1 MQTYQYSAI
10 SKDGAKVS
18 GVIEAFDEF
27 AAVASIKETCSVV
40 TKIQAVEQK
49 GLLTR
54 DVFTPKIKERDLA
67 VMCSQFAII
76 LGAGLPMVRAVELIA
91 CQTEDR
97 RLKELLDQVA
107 GDVAGGVSLAHS
119 FETRSSVLPVT
130 FVETVRAGGTS
141 GTLDSS

>member
-54 DVFTPKIKERDLA
+54 DVFTPKIKG
-67 VMCSQFAII
+67 SII
-76 LGAGLPMVRAVELIA
+76 KV
-91 CQTEDR
+91 
-97 RLKELLDQVA
+97 
-107 GDVAGGVSLAHS
+107 GV
-119 FETRSSVLPVT
+119 RSSPGPFIV
-130 FVETVRAGGTS
+130 
-141 GTLDSS
+141 